1 MIKLSQKAQML
12 AELISED
19 FWEHVGYEDFC
30 IGCDASGA
38 HDPEQGCP
46 AGDDPFSSQ
55 CYRNA
60 EAESYEDSIR
70 EFATNLCK
78 TAGY

>member
-1 MIKLSQKAQML
+1 MSKLSPKAEML
-12 AELISED
+12 AQSFSET
-19 FWEHVGYEDFC
+19 FWELVGWERFC
-30 IGCDASGA
+30 EGCNAPGA

-70 EFATNLCK
+70 EFATSLCK

>member
-1 MIKLSQKAQML
+1 MIKLSAKAQML

-30 IGCDASGA
+30 VGCDATGV

-46 AGDDPFSSQ
+46 AGDDPFSRK
-55 CYRNA
+55 CYRHADA
-60 EAESYEDSIR
+60 EDIEERIR
-70 EFATNLCK
+70 ELAASL
-78 TAGY
+78 A